1 MYGIEAIN
9 ANNGWAISVV
19 GISIVFTGLVVLSI
33 VISQLHKA
41 IELYEN
47 PDRIKEFFSSN
58 NTPPAPT
65 APRDEAP
72 LTLTE
77 SQMEAARHF
86 ALLVNTL
93 DDHFSLPHL
102 LHLAEERGIESP
114 HANLDCLIQSGI
126 LYPDMDGWFC
136 WDADRFNRIVS
147 R

>member
-19 GISIVFTGLVVLSI
+19 GISIVFTGLVVLSL

-41 IELYEN
+41 IELFEN
-47 PDRIKEFFSSN
+47 PEKIKGFFSSP
-58 NTPPAPT
+58 TPPSVPPT
-65 APRDEAP
+65 ERDEAA
-72 LTLTE
+72 LVLSI

-102 LHLAEERGIESP
+102 LRLAESRGIESP
-114 HANLDCLIQSGI
+114 HANLNRLIQSGI

-136 WDADRFNRIVS
+136 WDADRFNKIVS
-147 R
+147 H